1 VFFNNGNNRLVDAND
16 DVCGS
21 PGQIRCYRS
30 IPVYQ
35 LDESALTAQ
44 VLQQTNLAPA
54 FSICCG
60 GALFL
65 SNGDLEYDVALAIPN
80 LSYIQEVTP
89 QPTSQLVW
97 QMNIAGQLAY
107 RGFRIPG
114 MYPGV
119 EWTPAAIAAANVNA
133 TPQPA
138 AARKA
143 AAVPPSQ
150 WRVVP

>member
-16 DVCGS
+16 DVCGT
-21 PGQIRCYRS
+21 PGQIRCYR
-30 IPVYQ
+30 
-35 LDESALTAQ
+35 
-44 VLQQTNLAPA
+44 
-54 FSICCG
+54 CG